1 MSIGSERVPPAA
13 FLADAFATT
22 PSPMLLTDARAPD
35 HPIVWANDAFLSLTG
50 YALDEIQGR
59 NCRLLQGPDTDP
71 AHIAQIRT
79 ALAAG
84 HSASVELL
92 NYRKDGTPFWNAM
105 TLTPVRDEQGL
116 AYFFAAQTETAGR
129 LGQLGPSASDELE
142 RRVAERTAELRA
154 ALAQKTALI
163 HEIDHRVKNNLQ
175 VISSLMLLKAR
186 RTPGG
191 ETRTALESMAERI
204 GALSTAHRLLLSEEN
219 GTRFDLQDFVAE
231 LLSDVNAALV
241 DDRVQIDAAVEA
253 VALPAA
259 LATPLALM
267 IHELAVN
274 AVRHAYP
281 GDRRGRIAIVARRTD
296 GGLAVEVRDDGIGID
311 PAAVER
317 QGFGRSLVDMVVR
330 QMRGTMALIPGEPG
344 TRILIEIPLSGLP
357 EKRLSTA

>member
-1 MSIGSERVPPAA
+1 
-13 FLADAFATT
+13 
-22 PSPMLLTDARAPD
+22 MLLTDARAPD

-59 NCRLLQGPDTDP
+59 NCRLLQGPGTNP
-71 AHIAQIRT
+71 ADVARIRT
-79 ALAAG
+79 ALAGG

-105 TLTPVRDEQGL
+105 TLTPVRDEHGL
-116 AYFFAAQTETAGR
+116 AYFFAAQTKTSGR
-129 LGQLGPSASDELE
+129 SGPLDPAWNEELE
-142 RRVAERTAELRA
+142 RRVAERTADLCT

-186 RTPGG
+186 RTPRG

-219 GTRFDLQDFVAE
+219 GTRFDLRDFVAE

-241 DDRVQIDAAVEA
+241 DDRVQIDATAEA
-253 VALPAA
+253 LSLPAA
-259 LATPLALM
+259 LAAPLALM

-281 GDRRGRIAIVARRTD
+281 GDRRGRIAIMARRTD
-296 GGLAVEVRDDGIGID
+296 GGMAVDVRDDGIGLD
-311 PAAVER
+311 PAAVDR

-330 QMRGTMALIPGEPG
+330 QMRGTIAWTPGEPG
-344 TRILIEIPLSGLP
+344 TRILIEIPLPGL
-357 EKRLSTA
+357 A